1 MFTGIITDNGIITG
15 KSEAAEGD
23 IRFTV
28 RAAGFDMGNVAIGAS
43 IACDGCCLTVVE
55 KGADWFAVDVSRESI
70 AKTTLKSW
78 GEGYQVNLERSLCVG
93 DELGGHIVSGH
104 VDGPAVLESVTPD
117 GGSYRLKIRAPH
129 DLARYVATKGSV
141 ALNGISLTVNE
152 VDGDIFGINIIPHT
166 WEHTNLKNV
175 PVGGTLN
182 MEVDMLARYVA
193 RMTDFDKQE
202 QKKAA

>member
-1 MFTGIITDNGIITG
+1 MFTGIITEIGTIKD

-28 RAAGFDMGNVAIGAS
+28 QAGFSMDDVAMGAS

-55 KGADWFAVDVSRESI
+55 KGVDWFAVDVSKESI

-78 GEGYQVNLERSLCVG
+78 DIGYKVNLERSLCVG

-104 VDGPAVLESVTPD
+104 VDGLAVLESVTPD
-117 GGSYRLKIRAPH
+117 GESFRLKIKAPQE
-129 DLARYVATKGSV
+129 LARYIASKGSV

-152 VDGDIFGINIIPHT
+152 VDGDVFGINIIPHT
-166 WEHTNLKNV
+166 WEHTNLQHIKAGAFV
-175 PVGGTLN
+175 N

-193 RMTDFDKQE
+193 RMMDCDKQA
-202 QKKAA
+202 QKAA